1 MKNFVTFLA
10 ILVAPLIVHTPPSV
24 AQAAD
29 LLIADAYIRTMPPG
43 RTTTAG
49 FLTVT
54 NSGKQMCHITGL
66 ESPLTS
72 RIEIHEHLHVDG
84 MMRMRPVK
92 AGLAISVG
100 ETLIFRP
107 GGLHIMLFNI
117 EDKLNAGESVR
128 LQLNTDQCGSVEFT
142 AAIRSLVAKPMAG
155 KHH

>member
-10 ILVAPLIVHTPPSV
+10 ILVLPFIAHTPLSV
-24 AQAAD
+24 AQASD
-29 LLIADAYIRTMPPG
+29 LVVADAYIRTMPPG

-54 NSGKQMCHITGL
+54 NKGERICNITGL
-66 ESPLTS
+66 ESPLTR

-92 AGLAISVG
+92 GGLAISAG

-117 EDKLNAGESVR
+117 EDKLNVGESVR
-128 LQLNTDQCGSVEFT
+128 LQLSTDQCGSVEFT
-142 AAIRSLVAKPMAG
+142 AAIRSLVAKPIAG